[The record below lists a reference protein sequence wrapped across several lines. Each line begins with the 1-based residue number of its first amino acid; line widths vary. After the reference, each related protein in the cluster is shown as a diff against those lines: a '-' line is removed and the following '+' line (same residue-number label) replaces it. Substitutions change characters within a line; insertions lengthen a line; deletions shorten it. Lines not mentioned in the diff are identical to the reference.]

1 MCFENLPDKVGF
13 QIGDRVVNHLASA
26 DDTDLIAKTET
37 RLQSLLN
44 VFMEVASGCG
54 LKLNK
59 KCAALSMNFTPRD
72 RSLFYATKP
81 LTFPG
86 GLMPNLNES
95 KSYKYLSIIF
105 SASKTFSDTSEK
117 IQCVL
122 DGSTEAPLQ
131 PQQTV
136 FLLKHFLVPKIL
148 HRFIS
153 SGGNARRLKA
163 LDVMIRGAVRSRL
176 KRPCDT
182 PTSMFY
188 CERDDGGLNLL
199 SLEHAIPI
207 MLRHRL
213 DQLRS
218 SSRSDP
224 AVVALQKV
232 EPARSGL
239 VKIDTSLIWQG
250 IHLRSSGHVQKS
262 FKCSL
267 IQSVDGKRLT

>member
-1 MCFENLPDKVGF
+1 MCFENLSDKVGF
-13 QIGDRVVNHLASA
+13 QTGDRILNHLACA

-37 RLQSLLN
+37 RLQSLLT

-54 LKLNK
+54 LKLNEK
-59 KCAALSMNFTPRD
+59 KCAVLSRKFTPRD
-72 RSLFYATKP
+72 RSLLYATKP
-81 LTFPG
+81 FLTTPG
-86 GLMPNLNES
+86 GLMPNLDES
-95 KSYKYLSIIF
+95 KSYKYLGITF

-117 IQCVL
+117 FQCGL

-148 HRFIS
+148 HRLMF

-176 KRPCDT
+176 KRPSDT

-188 CERDDGGLNLL
+188 CKRDDGGLNLL
-199 SLEHAIPI
+199 SLELAIPI

-224 AVVALQKV
+224 SVVALQKV
-232 EPARSGL
+232 EPARSQL
-239 VKIDTSLIWQG
+239 V
-250 IHLRSSGHVQKS
+250 
-262 FKCSL
+262 
-267 IQSVDGKRLT
+267 

>member
-1 MCFENLPDKVGF
+1 MCFENLLDKVGF
-13 QIGDRVVNHLASA
+13 QIGDRVLNHLAPA

-81 LTFPG
+81 FLTTPG
-86 GLMPNLNES
+86 GLMPNLEES
-95 KSYKYLSIIF
+95 KSSKYLGKIF

-117 IQCVL
+117 FQCVL

-136 FLLKHFLVPKIL
+136 FLLKHFLLPKIL

-182 PTSMFY
+182 THV
-188 CERDDGGLNLL
+188 NVLL
-199 SLEHAIPI
+199 
-207 MLRHRL
+207 
-213 DQLRS
+213 
-218 SSRSDP
+218 
-224 AVVALQKV
+224 
-232 EPARSGL
+232 
-239 VKIDTSLIWQG
+239 
-250 IHLRSSGHVQKS
+250 
-262 FKCSL
+262 
-267 IQSVDGKRLT
+267 